1 MKNII
6 DDYKNIKEDYKN
18 IKNEIYD
25 LVIIGGGLSGL
36 YLLNKLLKENNQL
49 RICLLE
55 CSNRLGGRI
64 ETIRFKDKSIKSNP
78 INIQYESGGARFSNK
93 HENLIKLLKH
103 LNLEK
108 DKIAIPSK
116 IKFMGFPKERYE
128 PFLTGKNKEHP
139 HIKISNIEDYISVIK
154 QYIKKYNITDK
165 TLINYTLIDFTHK
178 FIDKEYNSVIPI
190 SKFIEEFYQYYS
202 ELAILNAN
210 DGLHLFDKEFNET
223 IQYYI
228 LKNGYQSIIDSLLN
242 KIKKIDPDNSRH
254 KIYTNTYC
262 KNISKK
268 TNFYQILYNNPNID
282 INLLARHVVFATSKN
297 TLSKINYLNRI
308 PEMMLLNDSIK
319 MEPLYRIYARY
330 PIDKKT
336 KKVWFN
342 NLSKIGT
349 NLKIKFIIPIDYD
362 NGIIMISYT
371 DSKYAKYW
379 YNLHKRDNKNNI
391 KSNSKKSLVNQKLKE
406 DLVKLFPDLNIP
418 NPLWIKHHYWH
429 NGSGYW
435 KKNYDSHKMSIMANT
450 GPTKSEN
457 IYFIGSDFSK
467 KQAWVEGTLLSANNL
482 LKHINKINISNF
494 SNLSNV
500 IKNKDIDN
508 NTINKLNKKN
518 KMKHNRKLQNSK
530 TKKKKKGK
538 NIKKL
543 QSIKGKFYNKK
554 TKKILRGGKRLL
566 INKEL
571 YGYQL
576 KDFYHN
582 NKDKN
587 NKDFKIKFK
596 KFLINLIP
604 DLKEGNAKKK
614 QKLNYKRIKLYHIK
628 NKINGKK
635 INISNKEKLRKFF
648 LHNFGKPNKIKRDL
662 LIFNEQ
668 YNNNYKYNKITIHFK
683 IRSSTGMGGLDQ
695 IYTPNPNL
703 ILEIIK

>member
-6 DDYKNIKEDYKN
+6 DDYKN

-64 ETIRFKDKSIKSNP
+64 NTILFKDKSIKSKP

-103 LNLEK
+103 LNLDK

-128 PFLTGKNKEHP
+128 QFLTGKNKEHS

-165 TLINYTLIDFTHK
+165 TLMNYTLIDFTHK

-210 DGLHLFDKEFNET
+210 DGLHLFDKEFSEK

-228 LKNGYQSIIDSLLN
+228 LKDGYQSIINCLLN
-242 KIKKIDPDNSRH
+242 KIKNIDPDNSRH

-262 KNISKK
+262 KNILKK
-268 TNFYQILYNNPNID
+268 TNFYQILYNNSNIN
-282 INLLARHVVFATSKN
+282 INLLTRHIVFATSKN
-297 TLSKINYLNRI
+297 TLNKINYLNRI

-330 PIDKKT
+330 PINKKT
-336 KKVWFN
+336 RKVWFD
-342 NLSKIGT
+342 NLCKIGT
-349 NLKIKFIIPIDYD
+349 NLKIKYIIPIDYD

-371 DSKYAKYW
+371 DGKYAKYW
-379 YNLHKRDNKNNI
+379 HNLHKRDNKNNI

-435 KKNYDSHKMSIMANT
+435 KKNFNSHKMSIMANT

-457 IYFIGSDFSK
+457 IYFIGSDFST
-467 KQAWVEGTLLSANNL
+467 KQAWIEGALLSSNNL
-482 LKHINKINISNF
+482 LNHINKINISNF
-494 SNLSNV
+494 SNLSNA
-500 IKNKDIDN
+500 IKNKNIDN
-508 NTINKLNKKN
+508 NTTNKLNKKN
-518 KMKHNRKLQNSK
+518 KMKHYMKLQNSN

-543 QSIKGKFYNKK
+543 QSIKGKYYNTR

-566 INKEL
+566 IDKEL
-571 YGYQL
+571 KGNQLDYFYQ
-576 KDFYHN
+576 D
-582 NKDKN
+582 NKNKN
-587 NKDFKIKFK
+587 NKDFKIEFK
-596 KFLINLIP
+596 KFLITQIP
-604 DLKEGNAKKK
+604 DLKEGNAKDK
-614 QKLNYKRIKLYHIK
+614 QDLNYKRIKLYHIK
-628 NKINGKK
+628 GKDNSKK
-635 INISNKEKLRKFF
+635 IDISNKEKLRKFF
-648 LHNFGKPNKIKRDL
+648 LHNFGDPNKKKKKYV
-662 LIFNEQ
+662 IFNEQ
-668 YNNNYKYNKITIHFK
+668 YSKYNKITIHFK
-683 IRSSTGMGGLDQ
+683 IKSSTSMGGLDQ
-695 IYTPNPNL
+695 LYL
-703 ILEIIK
+703 QQLLV